1 MKQLNP
7 FRAGI
12 SGGTKPGRGKKF
24 HDGDRRKSRE
34 EWAAFCMMECPHP
47 SRLCERGTCPEF
59 KAKFGDRRDH

>member
-34 EWAAFCMMECPHP
+34 EWAAFCMRECPHP
-47 SRLCERGTCPEF
+47 NRPCKKDPCREF
-59 KAKFGDRRDH
+59 QEKFGTKYA